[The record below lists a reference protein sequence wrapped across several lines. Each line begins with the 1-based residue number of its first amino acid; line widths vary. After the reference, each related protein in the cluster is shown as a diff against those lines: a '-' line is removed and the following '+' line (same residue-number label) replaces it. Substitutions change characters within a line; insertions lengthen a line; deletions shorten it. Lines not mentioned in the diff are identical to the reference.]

1 MSEINHELGII
12 ALESCRELGEQVNK
26 IIQQKRNTEESLLI
40 PTNEIRF
47 SNGEG
52 KVKLPETVR
61 GKDIYI
67 LCDVGNYSCTYKMF
81 GFTNHKGP
89 DEHFQDIK
97 RTVSAIRG
105 KAARITVIMPLLYQ
119 SRQHRRKGR
128 ESLDCALALQELERL
143 GVDEILTFDVHD
155 PNVQNAIPLLSF
167 ENLYPTYDI
176 VSYIA

>member
-1 MSEINHELGII
+1 MNEINHELGII
-12 ALESCRELGEQVNK
+12 ALESCRELGQQVNK
-26 IIQQKRNTEESLLI
+26 IIQQKRNTEESFLI

-89 DEHFQDIK
+89 DEEIPESHAMAAYAEEHGVPQSDIIIEDRSKKTNQNLKFSHQLMQPDSTFCIVTNSYHVYRALVLAK
-97 RTVSAIRG
+97 RQ
-105 KAARITVIMPLLYQ
+105 RI
-119 SRQHRRKGR
+119 S
-128 ESLDCALALQELERL
+128 
-143 GVDEILTFDVHD
+143 
-155 PNVQNAIPLLSF
+155 
-167 ENLYPTYDI
+167 
-176 VSYIA
+176 

>member
-105 KAARITVIMPLLYQ
+105 KAARMVFEMDSPITKDII
-119 SRQHRRKGR
+119 
-128 ESLDCALALQELERL
+128 
-143 GVDEILTFDVHD
+143 DEIKKVEAVEKLVVIN
-155 PNVQNAIPLLSF
+155 PVK
-167 ENLYPTYDI
+167 EDI
-176 VSYIA
+176 